1 MNTKTKLLAAI
12 LIAACM
18 VVPASAIGV
27 SESADTAADPE
38 SSGTTVTSAGIG
50 SAIIGGAVSG
60 FMDGD
65 TATSNGNID
74 DDGDVS
80 TPMTVSSGITV
91 TSTSANTLAGE
102 YDFSGSGCI
111 TVSDGATLIIGD
123 VTKIDSTVTDPI
135 FVFEEG
141 SSLAVMEDDS
151 AVVIATFDED
161 TEVCFT
167 GTIEETT
174 TDASCSLT
182 ISEGAAV
189 SSATSPSPSIPGA
202 APPWR
207 SPPTPPR

>member
-74 DDGDVS
+74 DDDDVS
-80 TPMTVSSGITV
+80 TP
-91 TSTSANTLAGE
+91 
-102 YDFSGSGCI
+102 
-111 TVSDGATLIIGD
+111 
-123 VTKIDSTVTDPI
+123 
-135 FVFEEG
+135 
-141 SSLAVMEDDS
+141 
-151 AVVIATFDED
+151 
-161 TEVCFT
+161 
-167 GTIEETT
+167 
-174 TDASCSLT
+174 
-182 ISEGAAV
+182 
-189 SSATSPSPSIPGA
+189 
-202 APPWR
+202 WR
-207 SPPTPPR
+207 